1 MSVEEITLIENQIFT
16 QLLLDEFRK
25 QRKAGVTEFL
35 IDKYEIDKQTKD
47 RLKKIL
53 SEH

>member
-1 MSVEEITLIENQIFT
+1 MTVEEMTLIENQIFT

-35 IDKYEIDKQTKD
+35 IDKYEIDKQVKD
-47 RLKKIL
+47 RLKKIIT
-53 SEH
+53 ER